1 MVVLVGILKKWK
13 QKRLLT
19 RAINRLDDDITWFIE
34 YESQGKEA
42 SIAIKA
48 SSQKEA
54 LERMASR
61 MDTTYTITSIAAV

>member
-1 MVVLVGILKKWK
+1 M
-13 QKRLLT
+13 
-19 RAINRLDDDITWFIE
+19 DDDITWFIE

-61 MDTTYTITSIAAV
+61 MDAPYMITSISAI